1 MKHIEG
7 DSRQE
12 TFFLFIDHFCKD
24 PVGISQMRFSIQCQK
39 HYCKCDQI
47 SANLVG
53 LIYFKMHFTEME
65 VNEWASGLAQFHKIT
80 YHQSVHDFEVFS
92 HQKK

>member
-1 MKHIEG
+1 
-7 DSRQE
+7 
-12 TFFLFIDHFCKD
+12 
-24 PVGISQMRFSIQCQK
+24 MRFSIQCQK

-80 YHQSVHDFEVFS
+80 YHQSFYDFEVFS
-92 HQKK
+92 HKKRPNIDEFELEFFGSSKPKL

>member
-1 MKHIEG
+1 
-7 DSRQE
+7 
-12 TFFLFIDHFCKD
+12 
-24 PVGISQMRFSIQCQK
+24 MRFSIQCQK

-92 HQKK
+92 HQKNSQKPDHAEFKSMIILSF

>member
-1 MKHIEG
+1 MF
-7 DSRQE
+7 R
-12 TFFLFIDHFCKD
+12 
-24 PVGISQMRFSIQCQK
+24 ISQMRFSIQCQK

-80 YHQSVHDFEVFS
+80 YRQSFYDFEDFS
-92 HQKK
+92 QQKKLAKKQIMQSLNE